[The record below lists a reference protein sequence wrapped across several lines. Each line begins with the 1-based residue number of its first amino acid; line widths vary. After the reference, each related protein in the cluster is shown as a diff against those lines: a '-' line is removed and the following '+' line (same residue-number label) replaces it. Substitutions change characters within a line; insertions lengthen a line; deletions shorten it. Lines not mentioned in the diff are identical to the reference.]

1 MSQAN
6 KDQASK
12 VSWQA
17 AKLADLRVLLVHAN
31 AKDAE
36 QAQRHLTSLQNPACL
51 VDYVTTPD
59 EAAAV
64 LEQKDFSFIV
74 MGAAANLQ
82 DTIAQFDRI
91 AESASATPVVVLGKT
106 ADPVFVD
113 SIIEH
118 GAIDCLVMSD
128 IDDNTLRRVV
138 RHAAQSKRL
147 RQQIDKLENFDVLT
161 ELPNRVQLREQLAKL
176 VSRAK
181 TENQTLAVLLLNLDR
196 FKLINETLGP
206 SGGDELIQEIGLRLR
221 SCIPQSDILARHHG
235 DEFIV
240 VSTGL
245 ATAQDATLVAQKML
259 NALSRPITINGQEI
273 FVTGSIGI
281 SAFPDNGADC
291 DTLIS
296 NADAAVSRA
305 KVVGRNQFHFYTMDM
320 DAKTTQRLSLET
332 ELRRGLERGE
342 FLLHYQPQFNLVEH
356 RIVGFEALVRWQH
369 PERGM
374 VPPND
379 FIPMAEETGLIAALG
394 EWVLRTACAQAKA
407 WHNSGH
413 PNLYM
418 AVNLSSRQFFQEN
431 VLDTVKSALRDTEL
445 QPNCLELEL
454 TESCVMLKPEEAAA
468 TLRQLRDMG
477 IRLAIDDFGTGHS
490 SLNNLKRFPVDCLK
504 IDRSFIKDVIKNP
517 EDGAIVQAVIAMAH
531 GLGLKTVAEGVETLE
546 QLRYLEFYTCD
557 IIQGYLL
564 SRPIT
569 AEQVTQT
576 FLPAN
581 GMNPDILPFGLAAAG
596 GSLARG

>member
-17 AKLADLRVLLVHAN
+17 AKLADLCVLLVHAN
-31 AKDAE
+31 VKDAE
-36 QAQRHLTSLQNPACL
+36 QAQRHLTSLQKPACL
-51 VDYVTTPD
+51 VDYVATPN

-64 LEQKDFSFIV
+64 LEQKDYSLIV
-74 MGAAANLQ
+74 MGVAASLPE
-82 DTIAQFDRI
+82 TIAQFNLI
-91 AESASATPVVVLGKT
+91 TACAPATPVIMLSNA
-106 ADPVFVD
+106 ADQAFSD

-128 IDDNTLRRVV
+128 INDRMLRRVI
-138 RHAAQSKRL
+138 RNAAHSKNL
-147 RQQIDKLENFDVLT
+147 RQQIDKLEKFDSLT
-161 ELPNRVQLREQLAKL
+161 TLPNRAQLLEQLNKL
-176 VSRAK
+176 LTSAR
-181 TENQTLAVLLLNLDR
+181 TENRILAVLLMNLDR

-206 SGGDELIQEIGLRLR
+206 SRGDELIHEIGTRLR
-221 SCIPQSDILARHHG
+221 HCIPKSDLLARHHG
-235 DEFIV
+235 AEFIV

-245 ATAQDATLVAQKML
+245 ATAHEAALVAQKML
-259 NALSRPITINGQEI
+259 NALDRPVMIDGQEI
-273 FVTGSIGI
+273 FITGSIGI
-281 SAFPDNGADC
+281 SAFPDHGTDC
-291 DTLIS
+291 DTLIG
-296 NADAAVSRA
+296 NADAAMSRA
-305 KVVGRNQFHFYTMDM
+305 KEVGRNQFHFYTMDM
-320 DAKTTQRLSLET
+320 DTKTSQRLSLET

-342 FLLHYQPQFNLVEH
+342 FLLHYQPQFNLLEH
-356 RIVGFEALVRWQH
+356 RIVGLEALVRWQH

-379 FIPMAEETGLIAALG
+379 FIPMAEETGLIAPLG

-407 WHNSGH
+407 WHLSGH
-413 PNLYM
+413 HNLYM

-431 VLDTVKSALRDTEL
+431 VLDTVKSALRDTDL
-445 QPNCLELEL
+445 PANCLELEL
-454 TESCVMLKPEEAAA
+454 TESCVMQKPEEAAA

-504 IDRSFIKDVIKNP
+504 IDRSFIKDVTKNP

-569 AEQVTQT
+569 AEQITQT

-581 GMNPDILPFGLAAAG
+581 GMSPDILPFGVAAAN
-596 GSLARG
+596 GSASRG